1 MCLLCTF
8 HCGKHQT
15 YKKWNQQYS
24 EPHCQQFSW
33 LILIYLLLLSLSSH
47 PRLPKLF
54 LGKFQVEIV
63 LYHWISFQPLSSE
76 LLSQGS
82 HLIIPISGMFHII
95 SLTIFALLC
104 STAPLLP
111 HLGLFLSCFM
121 CINHFFLL
129 LFTPQPNLHVLIYFG
144 LIPLFSLPLSYK
156 LVKRRHLVLLT
167 GSKIIPT

>member
-1 MCLLCTF
+1 MLVVYFSL
-8 HCGKHQT
+8 GKT
-15 YKKWNQQYS
+15 PNLYKKWNQQYS

-63 LYHWISFQPLSSE
+63 LYYWISFQLLSSE

-82 HLIIPISGMFHII
+82 HLIIPISGMFHIP
-95 SLTIFALLC
+95 LTIFALLC

-111 HLGLFLSCFM
+111 RLSLFLSCSM
-121 CINHFFLL
+121 HINNFFLL

-156 LVKRRHLVLLT
+156 LVKRRQLVLLT